1 LTGTALAHLR
11 KADCWQTYAQALID
25 GLTVRQAAR
34 ACGVHKNTAF
44 LWRQR
49 FLRATAEHRDRHESG
64 IVEPDETFFLESFK
78 GQRHLLRPPRRRGG
92 VGATRG
98 TGQDRIPVLVVR
110 DRAGH
115 TADFQLA
122 RLDAAHVQEV
132 LLPLIDREAVLCTD
146 GASVYATFARASG
159 ITHCVV
165 HARPGQRVREGALHI
180 QNVNAYHGRLKNW
193 IARFHG
199 VASNYLVN
207 YRGGDACLSGIGSP
221 SCLPIAC
228 KKSWGALRNT

>member
-1 LTGTALAHLR
+1 
-11 KADCWQTYAQALID
+11 
-25 GLTVRQAAR
+25 
-34 ACGVHKNTAF
+34 
-44 LWRQR
+44 
-49 FLRATAEHRDRHESG
+49 
-64 IVEPDETFFLESFK
+64 
-78 GQRHLLRPPRRRGG
+78 
-92 VGATRG
+92 
-98 TGQDRIPVLVVR
+98 VLVVR